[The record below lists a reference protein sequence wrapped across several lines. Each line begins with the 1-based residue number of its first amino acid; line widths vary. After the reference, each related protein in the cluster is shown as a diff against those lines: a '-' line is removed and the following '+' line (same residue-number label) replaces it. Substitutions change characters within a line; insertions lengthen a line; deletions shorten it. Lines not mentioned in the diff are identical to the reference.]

1 MHLHKKIV
9 YRYVGSQYNTTIDS
23 VSSHRYTNVIICKP
37 FYSSV
42 VEHVLLAVE
51 EANQSQ
57 EEPEIAQDEDENRK
71 IAAEELK
78 SKKNHRGQRKRPFEH
93 DL

>member
-1 MHLHKKIV
+1 M
-9 YRYVGSQYNTTIDS
+9 
-23 VSSHRYTNVIICKP
+23 IICKP

-42 VEHVLLAVE
+42 VEHVILAAE
-51 EANQSQ
+51 EVNQSQ

-71 IAAEELK
+71 ITTAEELK
-78 SKKNHRGQRKRPFEH
+78 SKKIQRSQQNRPFKH

>member
-1 MHLHKKIV
+1 M
-9 YRYVGSQYNTTIDS
+9 
-23 VSSHRYTNVIICKP
+23 
-37 FYSSV
+37 
-42 VEHVLLAVE
+42 EHVLLAVE

-57 EEPEIAQDEDENRK
+57 EEPELAQGQDENRK

-78 SKKNHRGQRKRPFEH
+78 SKITHRGQRKRPFEH